1 MAADSFAI
9 PPNSSALVT
18 NLRSEQVESAGAM
31 ERKERQHLKG
41 VSNDVSGWAN
51 RAAKLVKERQLL
63 TDERTTAA
71 QALAARVV
79 ARSDARTASW
89 RTLNLTPGDGEL
101 VTAMARGHQM
111 PAYSSD
117 GNRAIEELTSE
128 GLARAMQDAKSVL
141 GARRMF
147 AGKDKKDGGAK
158 AAEWLAGFHTWIRNS
173 NFTSELDRLEAWDK
187 KSVSAL
193 GTSAILSEQVGFAG
207 SLGQGAELLA
217 RHELDL
223 AATSIDA
230 IDRALQREGDFR
242 AAVTSAGNTV
252 RQAEARKLVAEMP
265 VERLKDATSG
275 QLRISALAAA
285 GVKTVQQVLDQ
296 SGRILSLPGVGETTG
311 NRMVGAARTIW
322 QTTVD
327 EMPVRIDI
335 KNRSAATTDLLKAMR
350 AWDAARS
357 IKNATTDLE
366 AAALLR
372 PITSSLDSS
381 VSHIVVVPETRSVAD
396 LRSAIAAVDR
406 RASLLTSGG
415 RAAAGDP
422 WEDFIA
428 RPADYFAMLSELG
441 FLSDD
446 EEKSQGDLP
455 AEILEAIRDL
465 KLETTHLKASL
476 RGYQSFGARFAIVQR
491 KVIIGDEMG
500 LGKTVESLAVL
511 THLRAKGSHHF
522 LVVCPAA
529 VVTNWVREV
538 STKSDLR
545 AHRLHGAGRDGSLTS
560 WIRNGGVAVTT
571 YDSLGW
577 LEGQIPERATP
588 ACLVFDEAHY
598 IKNPDAQRTRRSLA
612 LIRGCDRTIL
622 LTGTPLENRIEE
634 FRNLVGY
641 LRPDLMVRA
650 TEFAP
655 RQFRKEVAPAYLR
668 RNQEDVLTELPDLV
682 EVDEWMPL
690 SAADEQHYRAAV
702 MDGNFMAMRQAAL
715 RAGSSSQKMQRLLNI
730 VEEAEDNERRVLVFS
745 HFRGVLDDIAS
756 LLPGKVFG
764 PLTGSVAAVK
774 RQQMVD
780 EFSQAGHGAVLVAQ
794 IVAGGVGLNIQAASV
809 VVICEPQLKP
819 TTEWQA
825 IARSRRMG
833 QLESVQVHR
842 LLSEEGVDQRITE
855 ILARK
860 SELFAEFARV
870 SETAES
876 APEAFDIS
884 DAEVA
889 REIVAAERER
899 LLA

>member
-1 MAADSFAI
+1 
-9 PPNSSALVT
+9 
-18 NLRSEQVESAGAM
+18 M
-31 ERKERQHLKG
+31 EREERQHAKG
-41 VSNDVSGWAN
+41 VADEVSGWMK
-51 RAAKLVKERQLL
+51 RAAKLVAGRQKLAGEAEKASAEL
-63 TDERTTAA
+63 TQRLVPLGPNG
-71 QALAARVV
+71 QVQ
-79 ARSDARTASW
+79 W
-89 RTLNLTPGDGEL
+89 RTLNLTQGDGDL
-101 VTAMARGHQM
+101 VTAMARAQAL
-111 PAYSSD
+111 P
-117 GNRAIEELTSE
+117 ELTAE
-128 GLARAMQDAKSVL
+128 TQRVLNELAAEHVAKAL
-141 GARRMF
+141 ITAKALHGARRMF
-147 AGKDKKDGGAK
+147 SGKDRQNS
-158 AAEWLAGFHTWIRNS
+158 AAEAATYLTAFHNWVGASGFLPD
-173 NFTSELDRLEAWDK
+173 LDRLEAWDK

-193 GTSAILSEQVGFAG
+193 GSSSVLDKSVGFESAFAG
-207 SLGQGAELLA
+207 RAELLV
-217 RHELDL
+217 RQVLE
-223 AATSIDA
+223 AAEGSILA
-230 IDRALQREGDFR
+230 IDRALKREGDFR
-242 AAVTSAGNTV
+242 TAVASAGNTV
-252 RQAEARKLVAEMP
+252 RQAEARRLVSEMP

-275 QLRISALAAA
+275 QLRISALTGA
-285 GVKTVQQVLDQ
+285 GIRTVQQVLDQ
-296 SGRILSLPGVGETTG
+296 GPRILALPGVGDTTG
-311 NRMVGAARTIW
+311 NRMIGAARTIW

-335 KNRSAATTDLLKAMR
+335 KNRSAAATDLLKAMR

-357 IKNATTDLE
+357 IKKATADL
-366 AAALLR
+366 AAADSLR
-372 PITSSLDSS
+372 PLLTGLDRKTTH
-381 VSHIVVVPETRSVAD
+381 VVVVPESRSIAD
-396 LRSAIAAVDR
+396 LRAAISDVER
-406 RASLLTSGG
+406 RASLLAGVGS
-415 RAAAGDP
+415 AAAGDP
-422 WEDFIA
+422 WDDFLA

-455 AEILEAIRDL
+455 AEIVEAVREL
-465 KLETTHLKASL
+465 KLETGHLKASL

-538 STKSDLR
+538 ADKSDLR
-545 AHRLHGAGRDGSLTS
+545 AHRLHGPGRDGALTS

-577 LEGQIPERATP
+577 LDGQIPDRARPT
-588 ACLVFDEAHY
+588 CLVFDEAHY

-612 LIRGCDRTIL
+612 LIRDCERTIL

-641 LRPDLMVRA
+641 LRPDLTVSA

-655 RQFRKEVAPAYLR
+655 RQFRKQVAPAYLR
-668 RNQEDVLTELPDLV
+668 RNQEDVLTELPQLV

-690 SAADEQHYRAAV
+690 SNADEQHYRAAV
-702 MDGNFMAMRQAAL
+702 MEGNFMAMRQAAL
-715 RAGSSSQKMQRLLNI
+715 RAGTNSQKMQRLLDI

-745 HFRGVLDDIAS
+745 HFRGALDDIAS

-764 PLTGSVAAVK
+764 PLTGSVPATK

-780 EFSQAGHGAVLVAQ
+780 EFSRAGHGAVLVAQ
-794 IVAGGVGLNIQAASV
+794 IMAGGVGLNIQAASV

-842 LLSEEGVDQRITE
+842 LLSEAGVDQRVTE
-855 ILARK
+855 ILVRK

-870 SETAES
+870 SETADS

-899 LLA
+899 LLSQP

>member
-1 MAADSFAI
+1 
-9 PPNSSALVT
+9 
-18 NLRSEQVESAGAM
+18 M
-31 ERKERQHLKG
+31 EREERQRLKG
-41 VSNDVSGWAN
+41 ATEDVNGWAK
-51 RAAKLVKERQLL
+51 RAAKLVKDRQHITDDRTKAAEALTARLL
-63 TDERTTAA
+63 PRGG
-71 QALAARVV
+71 
-79 ARSDARTASW
+79 W
-89 RTLNLTPGDGEL
+89 RTLNLTPGDGDL
-101 VTAMARGHQM
+101 VTAMARGNLM
-111 PAYSSD
+111 PAYSPAVR
-117 GNRAIEELTSE
+117 RAIDELAGD
-128 GLARAMQDAKSVL
+128 GLARATHDAKSVL

-147 AGKDKKDGGAK
+147 SGKDKKDVGAK
-158 AAEWLAGFHTWIRNS
+158 AAEWVAGFHAWLANS
-173 NFTSELDRLEAWDK
+173 GVVAELERLEAWDK
-187 KSVSAL
+187 KSVAPL
-193 GTSAILSEQVGFAG
+193 GASSILTEQVGFAP
-207 SLGQGAELLA
+207 SLGRGAELLE
-217 RHELDL
+217 RHEIDS
-223 AATSIDA
+223 ASGSIAA
-230 IDRALQREGDFR
+230 IDRALRREGEFR
-242 AAVTSAGNTV
+242 SAVSTAGNAV

-265 VERLKDATSG
+265 VERLKDATNG
-275 QLRISALAAA
+275 QLRISALIGA
-285 GVKTVQQVLDQ
+285 GIKTVQQVLDQ
-296 SGRILSLPGVGETTG
+296 GGRILSLPGVGEITG

-335 KNRSAATTDLLKAMR
+335 KNRSASATTLLKAMR

-357 IKNATTDLE
+357 IKSATSDLE
-366 AAALLR
+366 AAEALR
-372 PITSSLDSS
+372 PIISSLDAKI
-381 VSHIVVVPETRSVAD
+381 SHIIVVPNGRSVAE

-406 RASLLTSGG
+406 RASVLNGG
-415 RAAAGDP
+415 GSAAAGDP
-422 WEDFIA
+422 WDDFIA
-428 RPADYFAMLSELG
+428 SPADYYAMLSELG
-441 FLSDD
+441 FLADD
-446 EEKSQGDLP
+446 EEKIEGDLP

-476 RGYQSFGARFAIVQR
+476 RGYQSFGARFAVVQR

-500 LGKTVESLAVL
+500 LGKTVEALAVL
-511 THLRAKGSHHF
+511 THLRAKGAHHF
-522 LVVCPAA
+522 LVVCPAS

-538 STKSDLR
+538 GSKSDLR
-545 AHRLHGAGRDGSLTS
+545 AHRLHGPGRDGSLTS

-577 LEGQIPERATP
+577 LEGQIPDKAKP

-598 IKNPDAQRTRRSLA
+598 IKNPDAQRTRRSVA
-612 LIRGCDRTIL
+612 LIRACERTVL

-641 LRPDLMVRA
+641 LRPDLTVSA

-655 RQFRKEVAPAYLR
+655 RQFRKQVAPAYLR
-668 RNQEDVLTELPDLV
+668 RNQEDVLTELPELV

-690 SAADEQHYRAAV
+690 SPADEQHYRSAV
-702 MDGNFMAMRQAAL
+702 MEGNFMAMRQAAL
-715 RAGSSSQKMQRLLNI
+715 RAGTNSQKMQRLLDI

-745 HFRGVLDDIAS
+745 HFRGALDDIAS
-756 LLPGKVFG
+756 VLPGKVFG
-764 PLTGSVAAVK
+764 PLTGSVPAAK

-780 EFSQAGHGAVLVAQ
+780 EFSRAGHGAVLVAQ
-794 IVAGGVGLNIQAASV
+794 IVAGGVGLNIQAASI

-889 REIVAAERER
+889 REIVALERER
-899 LLA
+899 LLSQP

>member
-1 MAADSFAI
+1 
-9 PPNSSALVT
+9 
-18 NLRSEQVESAGAM
+18 M
-31 ERKERQHLKG
+31 EREERQHLKG
-41 VSNDVSGWAN
+41 VVDEVSAWHK
-51 RAAKLVKERQLL
+51 RATALVKERQAV
-63 TDERTTAA
+63 TAA
-71 QALAARVV
+71 AEAAASALSERSIPLTVGGATLWHVLQLTPSDGDHVTSLAR
-79 ARSDARTASW
+79 RTA
-89 RTLNLTPGDGEL
+89 LPAMPPLAQQGIDQLTTDADRALGDVKPL
-101 VTAMARGHQM
+101 F
-111 PAYSSD
+111 
-117 GNRAIEELTSE
+117 
-128 GLARAMQDAKSVL
+128 

-147 AGKDKKDGGAK
+147 SGKARKDTATQAAAYLMNLHEWVAQSGA
-158 AAEWLAGFHTWIRNS
+158 LRT
-173 NFTSELDRLEAWDK
+173 LETVETWDK
-187 KSVSAL
+187 KSVANHQA
-193 GTSAILSEQVGFAG
+193 SAILDDAVGFTQLAMEG
-207 SLGQGAELLA
+207 VELLP
-217 RHELDL
+217 RHEVDS
-223 AATSIDA
+223 AQDAVAA
-230 IDRALQREGDFR
+230 IDRALQREGEFR
-242 AAVTSAGNTV
+242 AAVTTAGNAV

-275 QLRISALAAA
+275 QLRITALTSA
-285 GVKTVQQVLDQ
+285 GIKNVQQVLDQ
-296 SGRILSLPGVGETTG
+296 GGRILSLPGVGETTG
-311 NRMVGAARTIW
+311 NRMLGAARTIW

-327 EMPVRIDI
+327 EIPVRIDI
-335 KNRSAATTDLLKAMR
+335 KNRSAAATELLKAMR

-357 IKNATTDLE
+357 IKSASSDL
-366 AAALLR
+366 AAAESLR
-372 PITSSLDSS
+372 PLLKSLDRKT
-381 VSHIVVVPETRSVAD
+381 SHLVVAPEQRTVAE
-396 LRSAIAAVDR
+396 LRQAVTDVNA
-406 RASLLTSGG
+406 RATLLTGRGG
-415 RAAAGDP
+415 AAAGDP
-422 WEDFIA
+422 WDDFIA

-455 AEILEAIRDL
+455 TEIVEAIREL
-465 KLETTHLKASL
+465 KLDTTHLKASL
-476 RGYQSFGARFAIVQR
+476 RGYQSFGARFAVVQR

-538 STKSDLR
+538 GTKSDLR

-560 WIRNGGVAVTT
+560 WIRSGGVAVTT

-577 LEGQIPERATP
+577 LEGQIPDRAKP

-612 LIRGCDRTIL
+612 LMRGCERTVL

-641 LRPDLMVRA
+641 LRPDLTVSA

-655 RQFRKEVAPAYLR
+655 RQFRKQVAPAYLR
-668 RNQEDVLTELPDLV
+668 RNQEDVLTELPELV
-682 EVDEWMPL
+682 EVDEWMTL
-690 SAADEQHYRAAV
+690 SAHDEQHYRVAV
-702 MDGNFMAMRQAAL
+702 LDGNFMAMRQAAL
-715 RAGSSSQKMQRLLNI
+715 RSGSNSQKMQRLVDI

-756 LLPGKVFG
+756 VLPGKVFG
-764 PLTGSVAAVK
+764 PLTGSVPAAK

-780 EFSQAGHGAVLVAQ
+780 EFSRAGHGAVLVAQ

-842 LLSEEGVDQRITE
+842 LLSEDGVDQRITE

-870 SETAES
+870 SETADS

-899 LLA
+899 LLSQP